1 MTKKK
6 ILVIDDEVDILD
18 LVKARLQVNGYDVI
32 TASDG
37 ESGLAKM
44 RKETPDAVILDIL
57 LPQADGL
64 TILKKIRE
72 EDKTIPVF
80 MYTAYSNEERIRL
93 ASKLN
98 ATGFIIK
105 TSDLQGE
112 IDKIKA
118 TLDIADKYKNKIK

>member
-1 MTKKK
+1 MANKK

-18 LVKARLQVNGYDVI
+18 IVKARLLANNYDVI

-37 ESGLAKM
+37 ETGLVKM
-44 RKETPDAVILDIL
+44 REEKPDAVILDIL
-57 LPQADGL
+57 LPQTDGL

-72 EDKTIPVF
+72 EDKAIPVF
-80 MYTAYSNEERIRL
+80 MYTAYSNEERIKL

-105 TSDLQGE
+105 TSDLQNE
-112 IDKIKA
+112 IDKIKT
-118 TLDIADKYKNKIK
+118 TLEIADKYKKKTK